1 MSLIP
6 PQFIEEVKNVAS
18 IVEIIGEYVPLRKRG
33 KNYVGLC
40 PFHQETAPSFTVSE
54 EKQIFYC
61 FGCGVG
67 GNVFTFLMKYKQC
80 SFYEAVEE
88 VAQHYGISLPKE
100 SVSPQ
105 EDIYYKKRKNLLTL
119 YQWVAEFYHRY
130 LLQNPEAQKAREYLS
145 KRGIGK
151 DTVVTYL
158 LGYAPSRWDALT
170 NFLQKKELDLSL
182 AVEGGLLAKGERGK
196 IYDRFRAR
204 IIFPI
209 FNLKG
214 NVIAF
219 GGRVLDDSLP
229 KYINSPET
237 LIYKKGFNLY
247 GAHVAKQWSQ
257 KEEKVLLVEG
267 YFDLLSL
274 HACDIKYAVANLGT
288 ALTPPQARIL
298 KNLASKV
305 ILVYDADPAGQ
316 KAAIRS
322 LPILLK
328 EDLDI
333 DILLLPAGDDPD
345 SFVQREGKEA
355 MLLLLQQTQCLL
367 DWYLKQGEK
376 ETKKDLNQRY
386 QFIQEALNMVS
397 LIKNPLTQSYYK
409 DKICQLFHIE
419 PSLLLNLNKKSKSS
433 KATSVCQPGRQETF
447 DLEETLPIFE
457 RNVVKFLLH
466 YPQYISWFDLDE
478 LSSEIKHPQLALL
491 LEKIIKSYQN
501 MGKVDIE
508 NLMLELDP
516 SLQRFIARWV
526 LERHKPVDS
535 EEIAHGLLHQIQE
548 KKFKSLL
555 KEIQEAEKKGDWQ
568 RLFLLLRQKNKFA
581 CNLKKR

>member
-1 MSLIP
+1 MSLFP

-18 IVEIIGEYVPLRKRG
+18 IVEIIAEYVPLRKRG

-67 GNVFTFLMKYKQC
+67 GNVFTFLMKYKHC

-88 VAQHYGISLPKE
+88 VAQHYGISLPKG

-119 YQWVAEFYHRY
+119 YQEVAEFYHRY

-433 KATSVCQPGRQETF
+433 KATSVYQTGRQETF